1 VPMRRGSPPSRATPR
16 SKPRGVAD
24 ALVTR
29 FNRLL
34 NASGISKDRLMP
46 ASWDETR
53 RLGVIATDK
62 LGGRIKVG
70 PHLAL
75 GFSHIV
81 KVISHS
87 GDLLPTTTFYY
98 QIIQDDCSVLQEPIA
113 ARPKFGRLHIPTGQ
127 VSLARA
133 DSDVG
138 RAPGPPALASDA
150 GRSMTDKADLLGAA
164 DSARGSCPRQGSSW
178 LATAKT

>member
-1 VPMRRGSPPSRATPR
+1 
-16 SKPRGVAD
+16 
-24 ALVTR
+24 
-29 FNRLL
+29 
-34 NASGISKDRLMP
+34 MP

-62 LGGRIKVG
+62 LGGRIKLG

-87 GDLLPTTTFYY
+87 GDLLPTTTTFYY

-127 VSLARA
+127 VSLEDILLCLIEGFGVRIAVAAKELLLEERARFE
-133 DSDVG
+133 
-138 RAPGPPALASDA
+138 RTQTWA
-150 GRSMTDKADLLGAA
+150 GRRGRQLLQVTPDG
-164 DSARGSCPRQGSSW
+164 R
-178 LATAKT
+178 